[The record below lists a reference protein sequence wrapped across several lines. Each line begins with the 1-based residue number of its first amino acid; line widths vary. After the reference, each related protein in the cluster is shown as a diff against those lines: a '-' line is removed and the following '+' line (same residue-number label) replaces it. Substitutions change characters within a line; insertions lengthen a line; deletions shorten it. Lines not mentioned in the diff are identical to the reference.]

1 MTIFLLKGFFDSL
14 PAELYEAATIDGAP
28 EWTVFWGISL
38 PLDKPI
44 VAVGMLNAFIA
55 PYNGWEWAII
65 VAQDPKIWTIAVW
78 TYQFSQTLTGAPY
91 MVMAAFIVNS
101 IPVLLV
107 FLFCQKII
115 LRGIILP
122 QMK

>member
-1 MTIFLLKGFFDSL
+1 M
-14 PAELYEAATIDGAP
+14 
-28 EWTVFWGISL
+28 ISL
-38 PLDKPI
+38 PLVKPI
-44 VAVGMLNAFIA
+44 LAVSMLNAFIQA
-55 PYNGWEWAII
+55 YNAWEWALI
-65 VAQDPKIWTIAVW
+65 VCQDRKMWTLAVW
-78 TYQFSQTLTGAPY
+78 TYQFSQTAGGQQPFA
-91 MVMAAFIVNS
+91 VMAAFVLTS